1 MPEAL
6 ERQAEGY
13 ATHLGA
19 KPGTERYNRIK
30 YGTMRHK
37 GWKPG
42 QHKTVLGQK
51 HK

>member
-6 ERQAEGY
+6 ERQGEGY
-13 ATHLGA
+13 VAHLGA

-30 YGTMRHK
+30 YGTMRKK
-37 GWKPG
+37 GWRPG
-42 QHKTVLGQK
+42 HKTVLGQR